1 MKYLSIT
8 LLTALLL
15 LSSMGH
21 AQTVTS
27 PLKQMVET
35 EQAFSKTAEE
45 KDTRDA
51 FMSFIADDGLLF
63 RPTAVNGKK
72 WMQDHPVPASDK
84 HPLLAWQPV
93 FARVATSGD
102 LGFTTGPWE
111 FKSDRSDEKPSG
123 YGHFVTIW
131 KKQVDGSWK
140 FAVDLGIS
148 HPDSGGPL
156 KLWQVSDERS
166 AKTQKSVNVPEEQ
179 KKLTAQDLAFS
190 NEGLKGGLIKAFT
203 SFGAPDI
210 RLYRNDRLPFVGREA
225 SLSYLSTIK
234 QNFVWKPTQ
243 SDVARSGDLG
253 YTVGTYE
260 AVQAND
266 PSGKVTEL
274 GSYLRIW
281 QKQNGSWRIVLDVT
295 NPVP

>member
-1 MKYLSIT
+1 MKYLSVN
-8 LLTALLL
+8 LLL
-15 LSSMGH
+15 AVLITTISH

-27 PLKQMVET
+27 PLKEMVQT

-63 RPTAVNGKK
+63 RPNAVNGKK

-84 HPLLAWQPV
+84 HPLLAWQPA
-93 FARVATSGD
+93 FARMAASGD

-111 FKSDRSDEKPSG
+111 FKSDRSDENPSG

-148 HPDSGGPL
+148 HPDSAGPL
-156 KLWQVSDERS
+156 KLWDVSDERA
-166 AKTQKSVNVPEEQ
+166 AKPSKLVNVLEEQ
-179 KKLTAQDLAFS
+179 KRLTAQDHAFS
-190 NEGLKGGLIKAFT
+190 DQGLKGGVVKAFT
-203 SFGAPDI
+203 SFSSPDV
-210 RLYRNDRLPFVGREA
+210 RLYRNERLPFVGREA
-225 SLSYLSTIK
+225 ALSYLSAIK
-234 QNFVWKPTQ
+234 LNFVWKPTR

-260 AVQAND
+260 AVPTND

-274 GSYLRIW
+274 GNYLRIW

>member
-1 MKYLSIT
+1 MKS
-8 LLTALLL
+8 LLIILLL
-15 LSSMGH
+15 AVLITGIAN
-21 AQTVTS
+21 AQTVPS
-27 PLKQMVET
+27 PLKQMVQT

-63 RPTAVNGKK
+63 RPNAVNGKK

-93 FARVATSGD
+93 FARVAASGD

-111 FKSDRSDEKPSG
+111 FKSDRSDEKASG

-131 KKQVDGSWK
+131 KKQADGSWK

-148 HPDSGGPL
+148 HPDSAGPL
-156 KLWQVSDERS
+156 KLWDVSDERTPKPS
-166 AKTQKSVNVPEEQ
+166 KLVNVLEEQ
-179 KKLTAQDLAFS
+179 NKLIAQDRAFS
-190 NEGLKGGLIKAFT
+190 DQGLKGGLIKAFT
-203 SFGAPDI
+203 SFSASDI

-225 SLSYLSTIK
+225 SLSYLSAIK
-234 QNFVWKPTQ
+234 LNFVWKPTQ

-260 AVQAND
+260 AVPAND
-266 PSGKVTEL
+266 PGGKVTEL
-274 GSYLRIW
+274 GNYLRIW
-281 QKQNGSWRIVLDVT
+281 QKQSGSWRIVLDVT

>member
-1 MKYLSIT
+1 MKSLLIT
-8 LLTALLL
+8 LLFAVLMTGI
-15 LSSMGH
+15 SH
-21 AQTVTS
+21 AQTETS
-27 PLKQMVET
+27 PLKEMVQT
-35 EQAFSKTAEE
+35 EQAFSRTAEE

-63 RPTAVNGKK
+63 RPNAVNGKK
-72 WMQDHPVPASDK
+72 WMQEHPVPASDK

-93 FARVATSGD
+93 FARVAASGD

-111 FKSDRSDEKPSG
+111 FKSDRSDEKPAG

-131 KKQVDGSWK
+131 KKQADGSWK

-148 HPDSGGPL
+148 HPDSAGPL
-156 KLWQVSDERS
+156 KLWDVSDERT
-166 AKTQKSVNVPEEQ
+166 AKPSKLVNVLEEQ
-179 KKLTAQDLAFS
+179 KKLTAQDRAFS
-190 NEGLKGGLIKAFT
+190 DQGLKDGLIKAFT
-203 SFGAPDI
+203 SFSATDI

-225 SLSYLSTIK
+225 SLSYLSAIK
-234 QNFVWKPTQ
+234 LNFVWKPTR

-260 AVQAND
+260 AVPTND
-266 PSGKVTEL
+266 PTGKVTEL
-274 GSYLRIW
+274 GNYLRIW

>member
-1 MKYLSIT
+1 MKS
-8 LLTALLL
+8 LLIILLL
-15 LSSMGH
+15 AVLITGIAN
-21 AQTVTS
+21 AQTVPS
-27 PLKQMVET
+27 PLKQMVQT

-63 RPTAVNGKK
+63 RPNAVNGKK

-93 FARVATSGD
+93 FARVAASGD

-111 FKSDRSDEKPSG
+111 FKSDRSDEKASG

-131 KKQVDGSWK
+131 KKQADGSWK

-148 HPDSGGPL
+148 HPDSAGPL
-156 KLWQVSDERS
+156 KLWDVSDERTTKPS
-166 AKTQKSVNVPEEQ
+166 KLVNVLEEQ
-179 KKLTAQDLAFS
+179 KKLTAQDRAFS
-190 NEGLKGGLIKAFT
+190 DQGLKDGLIKAFT
-203 SFGAPDI
+203 SFSASDI

-225 SLSYLSTIK
+225 SLSYLSAIK
-234 QNFVWKPTQ
+234 LNFVWKPAQ

-260 AVQAND
+260 AIPAND
-266 PSGKVTEL
+266 PGGKVVEL
-274 GSYLRIW
+274 GNYLRIW

>member
-8 LLTALLL
+8 LLSALLL
-15 LSSMGH
+15 SAVSY

-27 PLKQMVET
+27 PLRQMVET
-35 EQAFSKTAEE
+35 EQAFSKRAEE

-63 RPTAVNGKK
+63 RPNAVNGKK
-72 WMQDHPVPASDK
+72 WMQDHPVPTSDK

-93 FARVATSGD
+93 FARMAASGD

-111 FKSDRSDEKPSG
+111 FKNDKSDATPAG
-123 YGHFVTIW
+123 YGHFVTVW
-131 KKQVDGSWK
+131 KRQPDGSWK

-148 HPDSGGPL
+148 HPESGGPL
-156 KLWQVSDERS
+156 RRWQVSEEPV
-166 AKTQKSVNVPEEQ
+166 AKSSKVINVPEEQ
-179 KKLTAQDLAFS
+179 KKLSDQDRAFS
-190 NEGLKGGLIKAFT
+190 EQGLKSGLVKAFT
-203 SFGAPDI
+203 SFAAADV
-210 RLYRNDRLPFVGREA
+210 RLYRNQLLPLVGRDE
-225 SLSYLSTIK
+225 SLGYLNSVK
-234 QNFVWKPTQ
+234 QNYVWKPAQ
-243 SDVARSGDLG
+243 SDVSQAGDLG

-260 AVQAND
+260 AVAPNG

-274 GSYLRIW
+274 GNYLRIW